1 MIKQVLP
8 LAALLAVAA
17 CGGAAV
23 VGPAGDG
30 GGGGSGGTDA
40 ITVPDA
46 LKVNLTDVDFNGTT
60 MKVTIASL
68 DSTPTQVT
76 YDRDTRL
83 DVPGYTAYRM
93 QEDSLDRIFVAL
105 GAISDDGSVAA
116 VTVGD
121 GGQFNR
127 YFAGG
132 SYSREGSFDAPT
144 IGTGPAAGQ
153 VSYAGSYAAVTN
165 IAAPRGGTDDV
176 AIPITG
182 SVDPTLVPGQPS
194 RVTGDIF
201 LNANFSDN
209 SVNGSIY
216 NRQLVDHDLQLADVI
231 LVPADIAAD
240 GTFLG
245 GSEDTNQAGNGS
257 YGGVFGGI
265 DAHSVAGLVHLTRV
279 TDESMNDIPNGQEHG
294 VFVLTQC
301 GPDNTLPV
309 CGNVAP

>member
-1 MIKQVLP
+1 MFRQVLP
-8 LAALLAVAA
+8 FAVLLAVAA
-17 CGGAAV
+17 CDGAAV

-46 LKVNLTDVDFNGTT
+46 LKVNLTDVNFDGTT
-60 MKVTIASL
+60 MKVTISSL
-68 DSTPTQVT
+68 DSTPTEVT
-76 YDRDTRL
+76 YDRDARL

-105 GAISDDGSVAA
+105 GAVSEDGSVAA
-116 VTVGD
+116 VTAGD
-121 GGQFNR
+121 GGQFNT

-132 SYSREGSFDAPT
+132 SYSRDGSFDAPT

-165 IAAPRGGTDDV
+165 VAAPRDGGSDDV

-182 SVDPTLVPGQPS
+182 SVDSTLVPGQPS

-201 LNANFSDN
+201 LNANFADN
-209 SVNGSIY
+209 AVNGSIY
-216 NRQLVDHDLQLADVI
+216 NRQLVDYGMTLAEVI
-231 LVPADIAAD
+231 LVPGAIAED
-240 GTFLG
+240 GTFSG
-245 GSEDTNQAGNGS
+245 DAENSGQSIIGS
-257 YGGVFGGI
+257 YGGVFGGV
-265 DAHSVAGLVHLTRV
+265 DAHSVAGLVQLTEFS
-279 TDESMNDIPNGQEHG
+279 DSLENEQEHG

-309 CGNVAP
+309 CDNVAP

>member
-8 LAALLAVAA
+8 FAALLAVAA

-23 VGPAGDG
+23 VSPAGSG
-30 GGGGSGGTDA
+30 GGGGSGGTEG
-40 ITVPDA
+40 ITVPEA
-46 LKVNLTDVDFNGTT
+46 LKVNLTDVNFDGTT
-60 MKVTIASL
+60 MKVTISSL
-68 DSTPTQVT
+68 DSTPTEVT

-83 DVPGYTAYRM
+83 DLPGYTAYRM

-116 VTVGD
+116 VTAGD
-121 GGQFNR
+121 GGQFNT

-132 SYSREGSFDAPT
+132 SYSRDGSFTPPT
-144 IGTGPAAGQ
+144 IGNGPAAGQ

-165 IAAPRGGTDDV
+165 VSAPRDGGADDV
-176 AIPITG
+176 ALPITS

-194 RVTGDIF
+194 RVSGDIF
-201 LNANFSDN
+201 LNANFADN
-209 SVNGSIY
+209 AVNGSIY
-216 NRQLVDHDLQLADVI
+216 NRQLVDYGLTLADVI
-231 LVPADIAAD
+231 LVPATIAAD

-245 GSEDTNQAGNGS
+245 DAEDIQQNGIGS
-257 YGGVFGGI
+257 YGGIFGGT
-265 DAHSVAGLVHLTRV
+265 DAHSVAGLVHLTEF
-279 TDESMNDIPNGQEHG
+279 DQNMDNEQEHG

>member
-165 IAAPRGGTDDV
+165 VAAPRDGGSDDV

-182 SVDPTLVPGQPS
+182 SADSTLVPGQPS

-216 NRQLVDHDLQLADVI
+216 NRQLVDYGLTLADVI
-231 LVPADIAAD
+231 LVPADIASD
-240 GTFLG
+240 GTFSG
-245 GSEDTNQAGNGS
+245 GAEYTDQTNIGS
-257 YGGVFGGI
+257 YGGVFGGV
-265 DAHSVAGLVHLTRV
+265 DAHSVAGLVHLTEFDQ
-279 TDESMNDIPNGQEHG
+279 TLENEQEHG

-301 GPDNTLPV
+301 GADNTLPV
-309 CGNVAP
+309 CSNVAP